1 MGLDW
6 VGWEWS
12 LRFCTWHK
20 LPGGPSGA
28 GWGPHFE
35 QLDLEHFSLLLIG
48 AATVQARRSSCLAC
62 VTERCPSRPV
72 CMFWSLPALQLPF
85 LCSLRCILVLDTS
98 KSPQCLYMPTLSVP
112 KMLPSRFP
120 LAPFVIS
127 LQSEHE
133 VSSFL
138 LYFLVPCLCL
148 REQLTSC
155 AISFSYSL
163 VYSLV
168 SSLRRATWAHTWFA
182 QLCP

>member
-48 AATVQARRSSCLAC
+48 AATVQARRSSCSLRDWEVSFQA
-62 VTERCPSRPV
+62 R

-85 LCSLRCILVLDTS
+85 LCVSPLYFGSRYI
-98 KSPQCLYMPTLSVP
+98 KSPQCLYMPCSLCLKCSHP
-112 KMLPSRFP
+112 RFS
-120 LAPFVIS
+120 LGHFVVI

-138 LYFLVPCLCL
+138 LLFSGALFVSPW
-148 REQLTSC
+148 QLTSC
-155 AISFSYSL
+155 AISFSVHL
-163 VYSLV
+163 FTVLFP
-168 SSLRRATWAHTWFA
+168 L
-182 QLCP
+182 